1 MSETNEGVQA
11 GLDEAVLEVVVRRFY
26 AAAREDALI
35 GPVFDHVKDWEH
47 HIARICAFWSS
58 VALRTGRYEGQPMR
72 AHMPLG
78 LEAAHFQRWLM
89 LFRQTVREVCTP
101 AGAAL
106 LEERAGR
113 IAQGLLF
120 GIESHRGV
128 LPARG

>member
-1 MSETNEGVQA
+1 MSDANEGVAA
-11 GLDEAVLEVVVRRFY
+11 GLDEAVLEQVVRRFY
-26 AAAREDALI
+26 ATARQDALI
-35 GPVFDHVKDWEH
+35 GPKFDHVTDWEH

-58 VALRTGRYEGQPMR
+58 VALRTGRYDGQPMR

-120 GIESHRGV
+120 GIEAHRGV
-128 LPARG
+128 LPTRG

>member
-1 MSETNEGVQA
+1 MSEIGEGAVA

-78 LEAAHFQRWLM
+78 LEAAHFQRWLA
-89 LFRQTVREVCTP
+89 LFRVTVREVCTP

-128 LPARG
+128 LPQRG